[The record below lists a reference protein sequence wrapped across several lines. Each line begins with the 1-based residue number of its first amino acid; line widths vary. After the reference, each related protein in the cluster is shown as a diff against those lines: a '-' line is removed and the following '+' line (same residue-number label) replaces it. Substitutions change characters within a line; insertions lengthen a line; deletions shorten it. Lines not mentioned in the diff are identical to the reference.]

1 MDKLHFDRH
10 TSAQYNAELEEA
22 RKHLMQMGGLV
33 EQQVSDALKALI
45 EMDTALAQRVIDTDQ
60 SVNKMEI
67 EIDEECTMILA
78 RRHPAASDLRFV
90 IAVTKAV
97 NDLERMGD
105 EASKVARHTLELADT
120 GSGPQ
125 GYVELRHIGEK
136 VRQMVQ
142 QSLDSFARL
151 NAESALEVLQQDEA
165 VDLEYGTAI
174 RSLITTMM
182 EDPRSISRALNV
194 MWSLRSLERIGDHAR
209 NVAESVIYLVKGK
222 DVRHKELKHVA
233 AQVKKGK

>member
-1 MDKLHFDRH
+1 MDKMQFDKH
-10 TSAQYNAELEEA
+10 TSPQFNAELEEA
-22 RKHLMQMGGLV
+22 RKNLMQMGGLV
-33 EQQVSDALKALI
+33 EQQVEDAIKALMD
-45 EMDTALAQRVIDTDQ
+45 MDTALAQRVIETDQ
-60 SVNKMEI
+60 TVNSMEI
-67 EIDEECTMILA
+67 DIDEECTRILA

-97 NDLERMGD
+97 NDLERIGD

-125 GYVELRHIGEK
+125 GYVELRHIGEQ

-142 QSLDSFARL
+142 HSLDAFARL
-151 NAESALEVLQQDEA
+151 DADSALNVLHQDKA

-194 MWSLRSLERIGDHAR
+194 MWSLRSMERIGDHAR
-209 NVAESVIYLVKGK
+209 NVAESVIFLVQGK
-222 DVRHKELKHVA
+222 DVRHKALEQVA
-233 AQVKKGK
+233 AQVKKG

>member
-1 MDKLHFDRH
+1 MDKSHFDRH

-22 RKHLMQMGGLV
+22 RKNLMQMGGLV
-33 EQQVSDALKALI
+33 EQQVEDALKALM
-45 EMDTALAQRVIDTDQ
+45 EMDTSLAQRVIDTDKT
-60 SVNKMEI
+60 VNEMEL
-67 EIDEECTMILA
+67 EIDEECARILA
-78 RRHPAASDLRFV
+78 LRHPAASDLRFV
-90 IAVTKAV
+90 IAVSKAV

-105 EASKVARHTLELADT
+105 EASKVAKHTLELADT

-136 VRQMVQ
+136 VRAMVA

-151 NAESALEVLQQDEA
+151 NTDSAFDVLQQDQA

-174 RSLITTMM
+174 RTLVTTMM
-182 EDPRSISRALNV
+182 EDPRTISRALNV

-222 DVRHKELKHVA
+222 DVRHIKLDQVE
-233 AQVKKGK
+233 AQIKKK

>member
-1 MDKLHFDRH
+1 MDKTHFDRH
-10 TSAQYNAELEEA
+10 TSAQYNAEMEDA
-22 RKHLMQMGGLV
+22 RKNLMKMGGLV
-33 EQQVSDALKALI
+33 EQQVEDALKALL
-45 EMDTALAQRVIDTDQ
+45 EMDTALAQRVIDTDET
-60 SVNKMEI
+60 VNDMEL
-67 EIDEECTMILA
+67 EIDEECTRILA
-78 RRHPAASDLRFV
+78 LRHPAASDLRFV

-105 EASKVARHTLELADT
+105 EASKVAKHTLELADT

-136 VRQMVQ
+136 VRQMVS

-151 NAESALEVLQQDEA
+151 STDSAFDVLQQDQA

-174 RSLITTMM
+174 RTLVTTMM
-182 EDPRSISRALNV
+182 EDPRTITRALNV

-209 NVAESVIYLVKGK
+209 NVAESVIYLVKGQ
-222 DVRHKELKHVA
+222 DVRHIKLDEVE
-233 AQVKKGK
+233 AQIKKK

>member
-1 MDKLHFDRH
+1 MDKSHFDRH

-22 RKHLMQMGGLV
+22 RKNLMQMGGLV
-33 EQQVSDALKALI
+33 EQQVEDALKALM
-45 EMDTALAQRVIDTDQ
+45 EMDTALAQRVIETDNT
-60 SVNKMEI
+60 VNEMEL
-67 EIDEECTMILA
+67 EIDEECTRILA
-78 RRHPAASDLRFV
+78 LRHPAASDLRFV

-105 EASKVARHTLELADT
+105 EASKVAKHTLELADT

-136 VRQMVQ
+136 VRHMVSQ
-142 QSLDSFARL
+142 ALDSFARL
-151 NAESALEVLQQDEA
+151 NTESAFEVLQQDQA

-174 RSLITTMM
+174 RTLVTTMM
-182 EDPRSISRALNV
+182 EDPRTITRALNV

-222 DVRHKELKHVA
+222 DVRHIKLDQVE
-233 AQVKKGK
+233 AQIKKK

>member
-1 MDKLHFDRH
+1 MDKSHFDRH

-22 RKHLMQMGGLV
+22 RKNLMQMGGLV
-33 EQQVSDALKALI
+33 EQQVEDALKALM
-45 EMDTALAQRVIDTDQ
+45 EMDTALAQRVIETDKT
-60 SVNKMEI
+60 VNDMEL
-67 EIDEECTMILA
+67 EIDEECTRILA
-78 RRHPAASDLRFV
+78 LRHPAASDLRFV

-105 EASKVARHTLELADT
+105 EASKVAKHTLELADT

-136 VRQMVQ
+136 VRQMVS

-151 NAESALEVLQQDEA
+151 NTDSAFDVLQQDQA

-174 RSLITTMM
+174 RTLVTTMM
-182 EDPRSISRALNV
+182 EDPRTITRALNV

-222 DVRHKELKHVA
+222 DVRHIKLDQVE
-233 AQVKKGK
+233 AQIKKK

>member
-1 MDKLHFDRH
+1 MDKTHFDRH
-10 TSAQYNAELEEA
+10 TSAQYNAEMEDA
-22 RKHLMQMGGLV
+22 RKNLMKMGGLV
-33 EQQVSDALKALI
+33 EQQVEDALKALL
-45 EMDTALAQRVIDTDQ
+45 EMDTALAQRVIDTDET
-60 SVNKMEI
+60 VNDMEM
-67 EIDEECTMILA
+67 EIDEECTRILA
-78 RRHPAASDLRFV
+78 LRHPAASDLRFV

-105 EASKVARHTLELADT
+105 EASKVAKHTLELADT

-136 VRQMVQ
+136 VRQMVS

-151 NAESALEVLQQDEA
+151 STDSALDVLQQDQA

-174 RSLITTMM
+174 RTLVTTMM
-182 EDPRSISRALNV
+182 EDPRTITRALNV

-209 NVAESVIYLVKGK
+209 NVAESVIYLVKGQ
-222 DVRHKELKHVA
+222 DVRHIKLDEVE
-233 AQVKKGK
+233 AQIKKK

>member
-1 MDKLHFDRH
+1 MDKSHFDRH

-22 RKHLMQMGGLV
+22 RKNLMQMGGLV
-33 EQQVSDALKALI
+33 EQQVEDALRALM
-45 EMDTALAQRVIDTDQ
+45 EMDSALAQRVIDTDQ
-60 SVNKMEI
+60 TVNDMEL
-67 EIDEECTMILA
+67 EIDEECTRILA
-78 RRHPAASDLRFV
+78 LRHPAASDLRFV

-105 EASKVARHTLELADT
+105 EASKVAKHTLELADT

-136 VRQMVQ
+136 VRQMVS

-151 NAESALEVLQQDEA
+151 NTDSALAVLQQDQA

-174 RSLITTMM
+174 RTLVTTMI
-182 EDPRSISRALNV
+182 EDPRTITRALNV

-209 NVAESVIYLVKGK
+209 NVAESVIYLVKGQ
-222 DVRHKELKHVA
+222 DVRHIKLDEVE
-233 AQVKKGK
+233 AQIRKK

>member
-1 MDKLHFDRH
+1 MDKSHFDRH
-10 TSAQYNAELEEA
+10 TSAQYNAELEDA
-22 RKHLMQMGGLV
+22 RKNLMQMGGLV
-33 EQQVSDALKALI
+33 EQQVEDALRALM
-45 EMDTALAQRVIDTDQ
+45 EMDTALAQRVIETDKT
-60 SVNKMEI
+60 VNDMEL
-67 EIDEECTMILA
+67 EIDEECTRILA
-78 RRHPAASDLRFV
+78 LRHPAASDLRFV

-105 EASKVARHTLELADT
+105 EASKVAKHTLELADT

-136 VRQMVQ
+136 VRQMVS

-151 NAESALEVLQQDEA
+151 NTDSAFDVLQQDQA

-174 RSLITTMM
+174 RTLVTTMM
-182 EDPRSISRALNV
+182 EDPRTITRALNV

-222 DVRHKELKHVA
+222 DVRHIKLDQVE
-233 AQVKKGK
+233 AQIKKK

>member
-1 MDKLHFDRH
+1 MDKMQFDKH
-10 TSAQYNAELEEA
+10 TSTQFNAELEEA
-22 RKHLMQMGGLV
+22 RKNLMQMGGLV
-33 EQQVSDALKALI
+33 EQQVEDAIKALMD
-45 EMDTALAQRVIDTDQ
+45 MDTALAQRVIETDQ
-60 SVNKMEI
+60 TVNSMEI
-67 EIDEECTMILA
+67 DIDEECTRILA

-97 NDLERMGD
+97 NDLERIGD

-125 GYVELRHIGEK
+125 GYVELRHIGEQ

-142 QSLDSFARL
+142 HSLDAFARL
-151 NAESALEVLQQDEA
+151 DADSALSVLHQDKA

-194 MWSLRSLERIGDHAR
+194 MWSLRSMERIGDHAR
-209 NVAESVIYLVKGK
+209 NVAESVIFLVQGK
-222 DVRHKELKHVA
+222 DVRHKALEQVA
-233 AQVKKGK
+233 AQVKKG

>member
-1 MDKLHFDRH
+1 MDKTHFDRH
-10 TSAQYNAELEEA
+10 TSAQYNTEMEEA
-22 RKHLMQMGGLV
+22 RKNLMKMGGLV
-33 EQQVSDALKALI
+33 EQQVEDALKALM
-45 EMDTALAQRVIDTDQ
+45 EMDTALAQRVIETDET
-60 SVNKMEI
+60 VNDMEM
-67 EIDEECTMILA
+67 EIDEECTRILA
-78 RRHPAASDLRFV
+78 LRHPAASDLRFV

-105 EASKVARHTLELADT
+105 EASKVAKHTLELADT

-136 VRQMVQ
+136 VRQMVS

-151 NAESALEVLQQDEA
+151 STDSAFDVLQQDQA

-174 RSLITTMM
+174 RTLVTTMM
-182 EDPRSISRALNV
+182 EDPRTITRALNV

-209 NVAESVIYLVKGK
+209 NVAESVIYLVKGQ
-222 DVRHKELKHVA
+222 DVRHINLDEVE
-233 AQVKKGK
+233 AQIKKK

>member
-1 MDKLHFDRH
+1 MDKMQFDKH
-10 TSAQYNAELEEA
+10 TSTQYNAELEEA
-22 RKHLMQMGGLV
+22 RKNLMQMGGLV
-33 EQQVSDALKALI
+33 EQQVEDAIKALM
-45 EMDTALAQRVIDTDQ
+45 EMDTALAQRVIETDQ
-60 SVNKMEI
+60 TVNSMEI
-67 EIDEECTMILA
+67 DIDEECTRILA

-97 NDLERMGD
+97 NDLERIGD

-125 GYVELRHIGEK
+125 GYVELRHIGEQ

-142 QSLDSFARL
+142 HSLDAFARL
-151 NAESALEVLQQDEA
+151 DADSALSVLHQDKA

-194 MWSLRSLERIGDHAR
+194 MWSLRSMERIGDHAR
-209 NVAESVIYLVKGK
+209 NVAESVIFLVQGK
-222 DVRHKELKHVA
+222 DVRHKALEQVA
-233 AQVKKGK
+233 AQVKKG

>member
-1 MDKLHFDRH
+1 MDKTHFDRH

-22 RKHLMQMGGLV
+22 RKNLMQMGGLV
-33 EQQVSDALKALI
+33 EQQVEDALKALM
-45 EMDTALAQRVIDTDQ
+45 EMDTALAQRVIDTDKT
-60 SVNKMEI
+60 VNDMEL
-67 EIDEECTMILA
+67 EIDEECTRILA
-78 RRHPAASDLRFV
+78 LRHPAASDLRFV

-105 EASKVARHTLELADT
+105 EASKVAKHTLELADT

-136 VRQMVQ
+136 VRQMVS

-151 NAESALEVLQQDEA
+151 NTESAFDVLQQDQA

-174 RSLITTMM
+174 RTLVTTMM
-182 EDPRSISRALNV
+182 EDPRTITRALNV

-222 DVRHKELKHVA
+222 DVRHIKLDQIE
-233 AQVKKGK
+233 AQIKKK

>member
-1 MDKLHFDRH
+1 MDKMQFDKH
-10 TSAQYNAELEEA
+10 TSTQYNAELEEA
-22 RKHLMQMGGLV
+22 RKNLMQMGGLV
-33 EQQVSDALKALI
+33 EQQVEDAIQALMD
-45 EMDTALAQRVIDTDQ
+45 MDTALAQRVIETDQ
-60 SVNKMEI
+60 TVNSMEI
-67 EIDEECTMILA
+67 DIDEECIRILA

-97 NDLERMGD
+97 NDLERIGD

-125 GYVELRHIGEK
+125 GYVELRHIGEQ

-142 QSLDSFARL
+142 RSLDAFARL
-151 NAESALEVLQQDEA
+151 DADSALSVLHQDKA

-194 MWSLRSLERIGDHAR
+194 MWSLRSMERIGDHAR
-209 NVAESVIYLVKGK
+209 NVAESVIFLVQGK
-222 DVRHKELKHVA
+222 DVRHKALEQVA
-233 AQVKKGK
+233 AQVKKG

>member
-1 MDKLHFDRH
+1 MDEMHFDRH

-22 RKHLMQMGGLV
+22 RNHLMRMGGLV
-33 EQQVSDALKALI
+33 EQQVADALKALI
-45 EMDTALAQRVIDTDQ
+45 EMDSELAQRVIHTDQ
-60 SVNKMEI
+60 DVNKMEV

-105 EASKVARHTLELADT
+105 EASKVARHALELADT

-125 GYVELRHIGEK
+125 GYVELRHLGEK
-136 VRQMVQ
+136 VRQMVRQ
-142 QSLDSFARL
+142 ALDSFARL
-151 NAESALEVLQQDEA
+151 NADSALDVLQQDKA

-222 DVRHKELKHVA
+222 DVRHKELDHVA
-233 AQVKKGK
+233 AQVKKNR

>member
-1 MDKLHFDRH
+1 M
-10 TSAQYNAELEEA
+10 EL
-22 RKHLMQMGGLV
+22 
-33 EQQVSDALKALI
+33 
-45 EMDTALAQRVIDTDQ
+45 
-60 SVNKMEI
+60 
-67 EIDEECTMILA
+67 EIDEECTRILA
-78 RRHPAASDLRFV
+78 LRHPAASDLRFV

-105 EASKVARHTLELADT
+105 EASKVAKHTLELADT

-136 VRQMVQ
+136 VRQMVS

-151 NAESALEVLQQDEA
+151 NTDSAFDVLQQDQA

-174 RSLITTMM
+174 RTLVTTMM
-182 EDPRSISRALNV
+182 EDPRTITRALNV

-222 DVRHKELKHVA
+222 DVRHIKLDQVE
-233 AQVKKGK
+233 AQIKKK

>member
-1 MDKLHFDRH
+1 MDKSHFDRH

-22 RKHLMQMGGLV
+22 RKNLMQMGGLV
-33 EQQVSDALKALI
+33 EQQVEDALKALM
-45 EMDTALAQRVIDTDQ
+45 EMDTSLAQRVIDTDKT
-60 SVNKMEI
+60 VNEMEL
-67 EIDEECTMILA
+67 EIDEECARILA
-78 RRHPAASDLRFV
+78 LRHPAASDLRFV
-90 IAVTKAV
+90 IAVSKAV

-105 EASKVARHTLELADT
+105 EASKVAKHTLELADT

-136 VRQMVQ
+136 VRQMVS

-151 NAESALEVLQQDEA
+151 NTDSAFDVLQQDQA

-174 RSLITTMM
+174 RTLVTTMM
-182 EDPRSISRALNV
+182 EDPRTITRALNV

-222 DVRHKELKHVA
+222 DVRHINLDQIE
-233 AQVKKGK
+233 AQIKKK